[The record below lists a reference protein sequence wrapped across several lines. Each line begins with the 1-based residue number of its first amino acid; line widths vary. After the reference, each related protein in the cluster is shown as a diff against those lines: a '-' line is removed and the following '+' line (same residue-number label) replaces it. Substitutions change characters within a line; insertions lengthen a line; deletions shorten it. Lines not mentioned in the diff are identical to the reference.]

1 MDIYGIDGQPIIRN
15 LKLNADCRH
24 EEEMMKSNFIKLSFR
39 HSKKR
44 ELPVGAN
51 ILVDGIRYVLL
62 DPYTPTQQTENRFLY
77 EPEFQHPI
85 MWLGKMPFIHK
96 QGDTTSWATTVK
108 KFDWTYTGVPA
119 TLANEVARYI
129 NWLGS
134 VYPAF
139 GAAVGTTWRALCTDD
154 LPANAE
160 FVFDSVDILSGAAE
174 MANVCECEYHFD
186 FEQKIFHFG
195 TVSYLRSGDTVPMLK
210 SGQNV
215 GVASVSQSKE
225 AYYNCFVVK
234 GGTRNISQQSPSG
247 DNVQVTE
254 RLSLDETKYPDSI
267 IDIRKSE
274 SEPKLFK
281 ELLFDDIY
289 PKMELYLYNPR
300 ERRCWLIDSDTGEKI
315 ETTSADGWYDSE
327 TQKYYK
333 YYSKWYI
340 RLAYQKDGEWHDYT
354 INPDTDLIKDK
365 PLSLAFQ
372 PNYEARVFTS
382 PLIGREFELVYF
394 KETTTEKEQDDINAE
409 GFTAQAGDYR
419 IVFLEGDVILP
430 STSKQ
435 GMYPRGYAYPDKEN
449 NIVTL
454 FNIVVD
460 EVYKE
465 VAKDELEKAGK
476 KAIARLQKDLNTY
489 NLKANPVYFE
499 KYPRSLY
506 VGQSVVYSD
515 GQDLNNGGTPYTL
528 QTHIRKIVTRLDK
541 PECKEISVG
550 NEQIKGNISSLSDK
564 VDEMSNG
571 LIAGLTEEQF
581 DSLVSIYGSRHFL
594 SKEFNDVAQGTIT
607 FLRGAKFGSFLSGS
621 TGAAI
626 TAGGDAEFRRLLA
639 RLGLTTGKFA
649 EGLHDSGAHIDNKG
663 NTEVETLFARK
674 SAVIG
679 DGTKDPDDPQPTL
692 EVKGDT
698 VFHDNISSPEFQS
711 GFPGGIGWAIQR
723 VEVENAA
730 GEKEYRYNLE
740 IDNAN
745 IRNTLRVYE
754 FIISQL
760 LGENDNRIFTAM
772 LEVDH
777 YDPATGKVWLSTHGG
792 RFYNPFRAGDY
803 IMVQQYQPGAD
814 MKSGGD
820 GYITK
825 HYELIIA
832 EAGSGGMVDDNGD
845 RLDWVTFYNFT
856 PADGESTPAQLIA
869 QRDTFCRVDSV
880 TDNDR
885 KGIIQIMTVGQ
896 NTPYLDVIQ
905 GLKTSPNDHLKG
917 RFGALTGI
925 RTDLF
930 GWLEG
935 FGAYLNNLY
944 AVGKFFN
951 AQTGESLNARIEATK
966 ERFKSLY
973 SETTYNISDDDNFL
987 HNGFFQQD
995 LDGWGRC
1002 ATDGSAA
1009 PDVSS
1014 DSGQPMAA
1022 YDPSTGQ
1029 AQGIMFNGGL
1039 MAWKKDTRIVE
1050 VVENEGIKMLHLNA
1064 LGISQDFSLIKKN
1077 GTHEEMNQEY
1087 SAIVDDPSQQG
1098 YVAPYSYSTDED
1110 GNLVETNNSDFDTL
1124 TSNET
1129 AKKTVADSLYFGI
1142 RILPIT
1148 DGTLTIRFI
1157 KNGSYTGIT
1166 RNLTAAHDWQLIQF
1180 SDENEA
1186 VKWNYEGSGKLLVS
1200 YTGECNIRFVAL
1212 MSDPIVNAQIE
1223 YSTLFEQTSRRLT
1236 LAAIRDS
1243 AGHKKAMSQIQVQY
1257 NAIMQTVTG
1266 DKEKSDDVLSR
1277 VLGISYDPKTGTYVF
1292 PEDWD
1297 PEDDNYATWR
1307 IQTKAVIDDLATKW
1321 DPETGQLTG
1330 YSNRTQTADFI
1341 REVIAGTASIDQYE
1355 EWGQAGEDLI
1365 AAMVDF
1371 NEAWG
1376 SSLTDGK
1383 IDARE
1388 RGQLKA
1394 LRISLEEQFKA
1405 AQAEYNKIKLNSLV
1419 ADTDELTAMNNAYNV
1434 LVGNNSNGSYYQMLT
1449 AIDNVVNATGDIK
1462 TTDQVVITANQK
1474 IDAFN
1479 TNLNTFVAAMA
1490 NCGVKAD
1497 KSLKTM
1503 VDNTKKQF
1511 EDYQKALDDEIEA
1524 AHEGWTF
1531 LNFISN
1537 TKTSSIQLIALLDS
1551 EGNLTD
1557 YSTREQTATFIREV
1571 IAGTATAQSYSSWG
1585 DAGEGLINAMSAFK
1599 SAWDEALG
1607 DGTID
1612 AQERGYLNSLSKSIQ
1627 TQYDAAISSYNK
1639 AITNSLIADTTELTT
1654 LKTKKTALDTAYSE
1668 LNTAITNVLNIEGNI
1683 DVSGDNKDA
1692 VQAVTTKFTAF
1703 DTALKNFHE
1712 ALSNAGVKADAN
1724 LLTKVNAVTT
1734 NFANYQKSLDDKIKE
1749 AYPNRTFISWVS
1761 DTMVS
1766 SMQIKALLDSEGNL
1780 TDYSTRTQTATD
1792 ISSALKSYTKSE
1804 SSLNDSDAWEQGT
1817 TNEIAGYT
1825 YHNIKNDSNSRI
1837 RTKDLWAINKT
1848 TKVSVSSGYQVFFV
1862 YFRADKTVCSTTGAG
1877 WYEGSN
1883 ISVDPPA
1890 GAQYMAILVRNNSA
1904 SEITPSI
1911 ASSANVKVASE
1922 LLVTKAEISLFIEDK
1937 DGVTISHAKIAAD
1950 QIDFETGSMEV
1961 KNGGTR
1967 IFYLDGDG
1975 NLELRGNIYA
1985 SNILGNVGIGSGT
1998 NKMYIRPN
2006 ASDGAELVGYTK
2018 ITGYGEKQTMGLSF
2032 TTEQQRI
2039 GGTYQHPI
2047 MANVTVSR
2055 LELRCYS
2062 EAALLTKVRLSP
2074 GALYFMDSDDN
2085 YYARYTRDECSV
2097 DRVHATYYAVKDGS
2111 SFYYGVNGT
2120 MTVGDKTVTI
2130 KSGLITSIS

>member
-234 GGTRNISQQSPSG
+234 GSTRNISQQSPSG

-541 PECKEISVG
+541 PECKEVSVG

-917 RFGALTGI
+917 RFGVLTGI

-1029 AQGIMFNGGL
+1029 AQGILFNGGL

-1077 GTHEEMNQEY
+1077 GTHEEMNQEH

-1124 TSNET
+1124 TSKET
-1129 AKKTVADSLYFGI
+1129 QKKNVADSLYFGI

-1180 SDENEA
+1180 SDENKA

-1200 YTGECNIRFVAL
+1200 YTGECYIRFVAL

-1277 VLGISYDPKTGTYVF
+1277 VLGISYDSKTGTYVF

-1341 REVIAGTASIDQYE
+1341 KEVIAGTASGNPDYDI
-1355 EWGQAGEDLI
+1355 WGKAGTDLI
-1365 AAMVDF
+1365 NGF
-1371 NEAWG
+1371 NSFKNGWDNA
-1376 SSLTDGK
+1376 LADGK
-1383 IDARE
+1383 IDAKE
-1388 RGQLKA
+1388 RGRLNALKTMLKDRFDTA
-1394 LRISLEEQFKA
+1394 V
-1405 AQAEYNKIKLNSLV
+1405 AEYNKIKTNGLLKVEDDQGQLV
-1419 ADTDELTAMNNAYNV
+1419 DVPELTALNNAYKALTGENK
-1434 LVGNNSNGSYYQMLT
+1434 NGTYFLMLKAFT
-1449 AIDNVVNATGDIK
+1449 DLPSTGDIS
-1462 TTDQVVITANQK
+1462 TDDETVIA
-1474 IDAFN
+1474 
-1479 TNLNTFVAAMA
+1479 LNTAINNCIADLKTFCEAMA
-1490 NCGVKAD
+1490 NCSVYADNSLETFVNSVTSKLDKFIKDLDDSIKDKYPDDIFVTYSAKAATGIYEWAMAFNQNGKLEKYSETVQTAETLKSVVGDTTKEQFSTLLQKCGIIQGQVSSYDTLIDGKEPKVDWDSKLSGFEPTVDWSSKLSGYATGTDLTQLRNALTAKVQKVAQRGVVL
-1497 KSLKTM
+1497 SENEWEQG
-1503 VDNTKKQF
+1503 NTKN
-1511 EDYQKALDDEIEA
+1511 EYEGNYWGDDM
-1524 AHEGWTF
+1524 
-1531 LNFISN
+1531 
-1537 TKTSSIQLIALLDS
+1537 KTSSSTKLRTKRLI
-1551 EGNLTD
+1551 G
-1557 YSTREQTATFIREV
+1557 V
-1571 IAGTATAQSYSSWG
+1571 
-1585 DAGEGLINAMSAFK
+1585 
-1599 SAWDEALG
+1599 
-1607 DGTID
+1607 
-1612 AQERGYLNSLSKSIQ
+1612 
-1627 TQYDAAISSYNK
+1627 
-1639 AITNSLIADTTELTT
+1639 TT
-1654 LKTKKTALDTAYSE
+1654 LTR
-1668 LNTAITNVLNIEGNI
+1668 
-1683 DVSGDNKDA
+1683 
-1692 VQAVTTKFTAF
+1692 VTI
-1703 DTALKNFHE
+1703 N
-1712 ALSNAGVKADAN
+1712 
-1724 LLTKVNAVTT
+1724 
-1734 NFANYQKSLDDKIKE
+1734 
-1749 AYPNRTFISWVS
+1749 S
-1761 DTMVS
+1761 D
-1766 SMQIKALLDSEGNL
+1766 
-1780 TDYSTRTQTATD
+1780 Y
-1792 ISSALKSYTKSE
+1792 
-1804 SSLNDSDAWEQGT
+1804 
-1817 TNEIAGYT
+1817 
-1825 YHNIKNDSNSRI
+1825 RI
-1837 RTKDLWAINKT
+1837 
-1848 TKVSVSSGYQVFFV
+1848 GFV
-1862 YFRADKTVCSTTGAG
+1862 YFDKNERVTSQTWSGWKTPDSNGYVNVSAAG
-1877 WYEGSN
+1877 
-1883 ISVDPPA
+1883 
-1890 GAQYMAILVRNNSA
+1890 
-1904 SEITPSI
+1904 
-1911 ASSANVKVASE
+1911 NVKYVIILIKRSNDEYIDTSAIVDAEFAITSDTI
-1922 LLVTKAEISLFIEDK
+1922 VTQGEISLFLEDK
-1937 DGVTISHAKIAAD
+1937 DGVTISHAKVAAD
-1950 QIDFETGSMEV
+1950 CITLEGYTTIN
-1961 KNGGTR
+1961 NGF
-1967 IFYLDGDG
+1967 IVDLY
-1975 NLELRGNIYA
+1975 
-1985 SNILGNVGIGSGT
+1985 GNV
-1998 NKMYIRPN
+1998 
-2006 ASDGAELVGYTK
+2006 
-2018 ITGYGEKQTMGLSF
+2018 TMNDC
-2032 TTEQQRI
+2032 T
-2039 GGTYQHPI
+2039 
-2047 MANVTVSR
+2047 
-2055 LELRCYS
+2055 
-2062 EAALLTKVRLSP
+2062 
-2074 GALYFMDSDDN
+2074 
-2085 YYARYTRDECSV
+2085 
-2097 DRVHATYYAVKDGS
+2097 
-2111 SFYYGVNGT
+2111 VNGKFNGE
-2120 MTVGDKTVTI
+2120 V
-2130 KSGLITSIS
+2130 KSGLFYNSVKEVSGNFSISLSRDHYTVYILSGGSTDDDQIINLPSASTCKGLELTFFCEFKAHTRSWVEPILYGTFFVPTETDYSHTESTLVVKAYKVYRLISVGSGWAVQEIG